1 MSKAADQA
9 RRLAAGAAAA
19 SASREPVAEQVG
31 DTGIEPVTPIG
42 GGPVQGR
49 PPRVRDVRR
58 TVDLSPVEHR
68 ELAVWCAEA
77 AAELGRARVTGQDV
91 LRALVVELLSDDAL
105 ARRIREVI

>member
-19 SASREPVAEQVG
+19 SASREPAIRQAS
-31 DTGIEPVTPIG
+31 DTGIEPVTSTG
-42 GGPVQGR
+42 GGSAPGR

-68 ELAVWCAEA
+68 ALAVWCAEA
-77 AAELGRARVTGQDV
+77 AAELGLARVTGQDV
-91 LRALVVELLSDDAL
+91 LRALVVELLSDEAL

>member
-9 RRLAAGAAAA
+9 RRLAAGKAAADA
-19 SASREPVAEQVG
+19 AHA
-31 DTGIEPVTPIG
+31 TPAPEVPDALPG
-42 GGPVQGR
+42 TQAVR
-49 PPRVRDVRR
+49 PPRVRDIRR

-91 LRALVVELLSDDAL
+91 LRALVVELLADDAL
-105 ARRIREVI
+105 ARRIREVL

>member
-19 SASREPVAEQVG
+19 NAAREPAIGQG
-31 DTGIEPVTPIG
+31 DAGIEPATPTG
-42 GGPVQGR
+42 GSPTQGR
-49 PPRVRDVRR
+49 PPRVRDIRR

-68 ELAVWCAEA
+68 QLAVWCAEA

-91 LRALVVELLSDDAL
+91 LRALVTELLSDDEL
-105 ARRIREVI
+105 ARRIRDVI

>member
-9 RRLAAGAAAA
+9 RRLAAGVAAA
-19 SASREPVAEQVG
+19 STSREPVGPQAG
-31 DTGIEPVTPIG
+31 DTGIEPVTPTG
-42 GGPVQGR
+42 NGPVQGR
-49 PPRVRDVRR
+49 PPRVRDIRR

-68 ELAVWCAEA
+68 KLAVWCAEA

-105 ARRIREVI
+105 ASRIREVI